1 VRTSDFNL
9 TGINVQLKAIRYA
22 LPIALMMAASALAIG
37 PITADRPL
45 AVVLVQMPGPTAA
58 PAQQWNSRSVNP
70 NQIVPSNSAVG
81 VSSNMTTVDI
91 AGGSCKPLLGLSLN
105 FDITTVNAAGIMVT
119 INRMSSD
126 GTAVVS
132 SKVLFNGPGLAAQGQ
147 KNIKFPGGDLDV
159 TADLLAGATDCSH
172 WRMDVSDTSMDPP
185 GTFNSWTLKRRTA
198 WFPFEHD
205 LTHLSRTSILWN

>member
-1 VRTSDFNL
+1 MKSITSTFPFNL
-9 TGINVQLKAIRYA
+9 TGINVQLKATRYA
-22 LPIALMMAASALAIG
+22 LPIALMTAASSFAIG
-37 PITADRPL
+37 PITADRPI

-58 PAQQWNSRSVNP
+58 LAQQWNSRSVNP

-81 VSSNMTTVDI
+81 VSSSMTTVDI

-105 FDITTVNAAGIMVT
+105 FDITTVNAVGIMVT

-185 GTFNSWTLKRRTA
+185 V
-198 WFPFEHD
+198 
-205 LTHLSRTSILWN
+205 HLIVGPSNAALPGSRSSTI